1 MQGSFYFAF
10 KGGLWVTQEAET
22 MDIWKQTIQ
31 RDIEELKKID
41 EKQQEEITKLK
52 QITDF
57 HERDIKD
64 IKETLREIKDDTK
77 WLRRSITNALIVA
90 LIGGAVAIF
99 YAAIKIG
106 GV

>member
-1 MQGSFYFAF
+1 M
-10 KGGLWVTQEAET
+10 TQEAET
-22 MDIWKQTIQ
+22 VDIWKQTIQ
-31 RDIEELKKID
+31 RDLEELKKND

-90 LIGGAVAIF
+90 IISGAVAIF
-99 YAAIKIG
+99 YAAIKMG
-106 GV
+106 GA

>member
-1 MQGSFYFAF
+1 M
-10 KGGLWVTQEAET
+10 TQEAET
-22 MDIWKQTIQ
+22 VDIWKQTIQ
-31 RDIEELKKID
+31 RDLEELKKND

-90 LIGGAVAIF
+90 IISGAVAIF
-99 YAAIKIG
+99 YAAIKMG
-106 GV
+106 GN

>member
-1 MQGSFYFAF
+1 M
-10 KGGLWVTQEAET
+10 TQEAET
-22 MDIWKQTIQ
+22 MDIWKQTVQ
-31 RDIEELKKID
+31 RDIEELKKSD

>member
-1 MQGSFYFAF
+1 M
-10 KGGLWVTQEAET
+10 WVTQEAEAV
-22 MDIWKQTIQ
+22 DIWKQTIQ
-31 RDIEELKKID
+31 RDIEELKKSD
-41 EKQQEEITKLK
+41 EKQQEEISKLK

>member
-1 MQGSFYFAF
+1 M
-10 KGGLWVTQEAET
+10 TQEAET
-22 MDIWKQTIQ
+22 VDIWKQTIQ
-31 RDIEELKKID
+31 RDLEVLKKND

-90 LIGGAVAIF
+90 IISGAVAIF
-99 YAAIKIG
+99 YAAIKMG
-106 GV
+106 GN

>member
-1 MQGSFYFAF
+1 M
-10 KGGLWVTQEAET
+10 TQEAEAV
-22 MDIWKQTIQ
+22 DIWKQTIQ
-31 RDIEELKKID
+31 RDIEELKKSD

>member
-1 MQGSFYFAF
+1 M
-10 KGGLWVTQEAET
+10 TQEAEAV
-22 MDIWKQTIQ
+22 DIWKQTIQ
-31 RDIEELKKID
+31 RDIEELKKSD

-99 YAAIKIG
+99 YAAIKMG
-106 GV
+106 GN

>member
-1 MQGSFYFAF
+1 
-10 KGGLWVTQEAET
+10 

-31 RDIEELKKID
+31 RDLEELKKND

-90 LIGGAVAIF
+90 IISGAVAIF
-99 YAAIKIG
+99 YAAIKMG
-106 GV
+106 GN

>member
-1 MQGSFYFAF
+1 M
-10 KGGLWVTQEAET
+10 TQEAEAV
-22 MDIWKQTIQ
+22 DIWKQTIQ
-31 RDIEELKKID
+31 RDIEELKKSD
-41 EKQQEEITKLK
+41 EKQQEEISKLK

>member
-1 MQGSFYFAF
+1 
-10 KGGLWVTQEAET
+10 

-31 RDIEELKKID
+31 RDLEVLKKND

-90 LIGGAVAIF
+90 IISGAVAIF
-99 YAAIKIG
+99 YAAIKMG
-106 GV
+106 GN